1 MAPNTGFTL
10 WLTGMSG
17 TGKST
22 TAAYIAARLRQVGRN
37 VEILDEGEL
46 SDALWAGLGDA
57 KEDRTTVVR
66 RLGFVANLLTRNGV
80 AALVP
85 CVSPYKAGRE
95 ENRRAIGRYVEVYV
109 DCPTEKLIERDSTG
123 RYKKALNG
131 EIPNFIGITEPYE
144 PPNSPEVTIHS
155 DTESVED
162 GAAKI
167 FQSLLDLG
175 YMNTEELKI
184 ITGKKM
190 KANPLPAK
198 GEKAEKADK
207 AEKGAA
213 KADKGA
219 KARRGD
225 EARPAATKA
234 PKADK
239 GAKARPATRAARV
252 AKPAAAAKKP
262 AKNKAR

>member
-1 MAPNTGFTL
+1 MASNTGFTL

-22 TAAYIAARLRQVGRN
+22 IAAYIAARLRQVGRN
-37 VEILDEGEL
+37 VEILDEGEVGE
-46 SDALWAGLGDA
+46 ALWSGLGDA
-57 KEDRTTVVR
+57 KEDRITSVR
-66 RLGFVANLLTRNGV
+66 RLGYVANLLTRNGV

-85 CVSPYKAGRE
+85 CVSPYKPGRE

-155 DTESVED
+155 DVEEVED

-175 YMNTEELKI
+175 YMSTEELKI

-198 GEKAEKADK
+198 GEKAEKPEK
-207 AEKGAA
+207 AEKGGAKARRAEEAKPAAKAA
-213 KADKGA
+213 KADKG
-219 KARRGD
+219 
-225 EARPAATKA
+225 T
-234 PKADK
+234 
-239 GAKARPATRAARV
+239 KARPATRAARV
-252 AKPAAAAKKP
+252 GKPAPAAKKTV
-262 AKNKAR
+262 KRKAR

>member
-46 SDALWAGLGDA
+46 GEALWAGLTDA
-57 KEDRTTVVR
+57 KDDRTTVVR

-95 ENRRAIGRYVEVYV
+95 ENRRSIGRYVEVYV

-175 YMNTEELKI
+175 YMTTEELKI

-198 GEKAEKADK
+198 GEKPEK

-213 KADKGA
+213 KAADKGA

-225 EARPAATKA
+225 EARPAAKA

-252 AKPAAAAKKP
+252 AKPSAAAKKP